1 MRGVRLAR
9 QHVIRQIDYH
19 DPSFTCLCAICAR
32 TKRTHTSHYEPICS
46 ICEPPRQLQPPPT
59 RHAASDVPFFGGTT
73 ENKMGT
79 KAKNGGENKC
89 CSSCNRQPDRP
100 ANGIEERESAG
111 RLYQHEL
118 FAPPGS
124 SFLFRFHSRFL
135 RPSRHR
141 HSAVEGGQ
149 VVGLLGGDGLLPG
162 VGQDVGHRGYSW

>member
-1 MRGVRLAR
+1 MIPPLLAYVLFVRAQNALTLPITNRFARFVNPLASYNPHR
-9 QHVIRQIDYH
+9 RDMPPEMHRSLVAPQ
-19 DPSFTCLCAICAR
+19 R
-32 TKRTHTSHYEPICS
+32 TKWAQRP
-46 ICEPPRQLQPPPT
+46 
-59 RHAASDVPFFGGTT
+59 
-73 ENKMGT
+73 
-79 KAKNGGENKC
+79 KNGGENKC

-100 ANGIEERESAG
+100 VNGIEECESAG

-118 FAPPGS
+118 FASPGS